1 MAKKCLVMY
10 LLLMS
15 SVVLAQETKGTV
27 VSQEGPIQG
36 ATVQVKNS
44 FTEAVTDADGNFNIK
59 ASEGAVL
66 VVSYFGM
73 EPKEVLVPASK
84 TLQITLE
91 TDAELLDEVL
101 IEAKRKEQEK
111 TEETAYGKRNRKA
124 LGYSTS
130 QVLTADQINQSYTSS
145 FDVLRLLPGIAVSG
159 LFPNQAVV
167 FTKNL
172 SITTALPAVVVDGAV
187 YEQSILNAITPDEI
201 EQVSLLKSANAT
213 LRYGQLGAGGAI
225 LITTKMAARNNLK
238 EVEKPPS
245 LLVEGNEYEESV
257 ITYESLPNTAP
268 YIVALQNATSFDA
281 AKRIYEEQTA
291 NGNNNTVSYYAS
303 VSDYFLKW
311 DKDFSFRVL
320 SNIAREA
327 TNNPRALKTY
337 AYKLEERDEMLKALN
352 VYNRILALRPE
363 QAQSYRDVAKASEAV
378 GDYQTAFAL
387 YYQII
392 YNTIPKVDCTGIKDL
407 AINEML
413 HLLAFHKNKVP
424 YETLPNDFLAT
435 KLNEDIRIVLEWN
448 TPAKDFETQFV
459 SPDNKFFIWNHTK
472 FTNKELLE
480 QEATQGFAIKEQLVD
495 EKSKGMWRV
504 NIRYYDEDPE
514 NNPTFLKYTL
524 YQNYGQPNETQEI
537 KVFNLAK
544 LTEKI
549 TVDTFLYE

>member
-472 FTNKELLE
+472 FPNKELLE

>member
-1 MAKKCLVMY
+1 
-10 LLLMS
+10 
-15 SVVLAQETKGTV
+15 
-27 VSQEGPIQG
+27 
-36 ATVQVKNS
+36 
-44 FTEAVTDADGNFNIK
+44 
-59 ASEGAVL
+59 
-66 VVSYFGM
+66 
-73 EPKEVLVPASK
+73 
-84 TLQITLE
+84 
-91 TDAELLDEVL
+91 
-101 IEAKRKEQEK
+101 
-111 TEETAYGKRNRKA
+111 
-124 LGYSTS
+124 
-130 QVLTADQINQSYTSS
+130 
-145 FDVLRLLPGIAVSG
+145 VLRLLPGIAVSG

-225 LITTKMAARNNLK
+225 LIVTKMAARNNLK
-238 EVEKPPS
+238 EAEKPPS
-245 LLVEGNEYEESV
+245 LLVEGNEYDESV
-257 ITYESLPNTAP
+257 RTIERLPNTAS
-268 YIVALQNATSFDA
+268 YLLELQAATTFDA

-291 NGNNNTVSYYAS
+291 SGTNNTVSYYVS

-311 DKDFSFRVL
+311 DSDFSFTVL

-337 AYKLEERDEMLKALN
+337 AYKLEERGETLKALN

-392 YNTIPKVDCTGIKDL
+392 YNSIPNVDCTGILDI

-424 YETLPNDFLAT
+424 YETLPNDFLAS
-435 KLNEDIRIVLEWN
+435 KLKEDIRMVLEWN
-448 TPAKDFETQFV
+448 TPAKDFEAQFV

-480 QEATQGFAIKEQLVD
+480 QEVAQGFAMKEQLVD
-495 EKSKGMWRV
+495 EKSKGIWRV
-504 NIRYYDEDPE
+504 NIRYFDEDPE
-514 NNPTFLKYTL
+514 NNPTYLKYTL
-524 YQNYGQPNETQEI
+524 YQNYGQPNETKKI
-537 KVFNLAK
+537 KVVNLARF
-544 LTEKI
+544 TEKI
-549 TVDTFLYE
+549 TLDTFLYE